1 MKKNTAGY
9 SRSLGEVRIIAGLW
23 RGRKLSV
30 LNKEGLRPTSDRV
43 RETLFNWLMPYI
55 VDARCLDCYSGS
67 GALGF
72 EALSRHANYVLML
85 EKDTQISKQLIKNL
99 STLNSDKAKIKQADT
114 LNFLSQPITEI
125 PFDIVFI
132 DPPFHYGLAQQTI
145 DKLATQPW
153 LAQNA
158 LIYVEVEKENTTLTV
173 PDTWQLL
180 KEKSTQQVS
189 YRLYQYQGE

>member
-99 STLNSDKAKIKQADT
+99 STLNSDKAKIKQTDT